1 MFSVL
6 RDLQV
11 REEAGR
17 GSFPTKTITVYNED
31 PQGVDLYIRRGCI
44 FSLFSSEK
52 EKRKNW
58 KISNPDLLESQ
69 FLGRAVSLGRSFW
82 AAPWLKIQT
91 QDLLRSQPHTL
102 FKRAAPGFLHK
113 RFLSA
118 SRKVQRHLGWEN
130 IVPSTWPELD
140 WSSKMDKER
149 NSDVETRLLKGK
161 TGPQDLA
168 LCFLETALR
177 CSFPP
182 GSPQGVLALLWG
194 SVD

>member
-69 FLGRAVSLGRSFW
+69 FLGRAVSLGRSFLSCSLIEDSDTGSTEKP
-82 AAPWLKIQT
+82 APH
-91 QDLLRSQPHTL
+91 S